1 MRCIIEL
8 DLQAGSK
15 HAMFR
20 QKCKRSH
27 AMAMSRSV
35 IQGGFLKPEPRGGVA
50 GRGWSVGMLLLR
62 LHEEGRA
69 LASTCPP
76 GSPFAPPP
84 LRPPQPALASIQIF
98 SLGLGSVPSSH
109 HPGKHLSNGR
119 PAPSTPP
126 FASRPSPPTPKH
138 IHSCLGVRSTD
149 TGVRNKC
156 K

>member
-84 LRPPQPALASIQIF
+84 FAPLNRPLLQSKSLAWVWDLSLAPITLVNICQMDAL
-98 SLGLGSVPSSH
+98 P
-109 HPGKHLSNGR
+109 PPPRHLP
-119 PAPSTPP
+119 PAPLPP
-126 FASRPSPPTPKH
+126 PPNTY
-138 IHSCLGVRSTD
+138 ILAWVCGLQILA
-149 TGVRNKC
+149 
-156 K
+156 